1 MTILVA
7 PMKLCTELENMK
19 TLVTAIALLS
29 LAGCASITGTT
40 NQNVSVQ
47 TKEPTG
53 TELVGASCEL
63 GNKKGKWFITTP
75 GTVGISRSNDDIQ
88 VSCTKDGYLQG
99 KQGVVSDTKGMM
111 FGNIIFG
118 GGIGA
123 IIDHTSGAAYEYPS
137 VIQIVMSRIAKVTDA
152 ATPSLMP
159 PVVATAEKAQ
169 PKSKESTLIELKAL
183 FDKGLITK
191 ENYEEQQKKVLRE

>member
-1 MTILVA
+1 
-7 PMKLCTELENMK
+7 MKK
-19 TLVTAIALLS
+19 LLS
-29 LAGCASITGTT
+29 LIAALSLVGCASITGTT

-53 TELVGASCEL
+53 TELTGASCEL
-63 GNKKGKWFITTP
+63 SNKKGKWFITTP

-88 VSCTKDGYLQG
+88 VSCTKDGYVQG

-123 IIDHTSGAAYEYPS
+123 IIDHNSGAAYEYPS
-137 VIQIVMSRIAKVTDA
+137 VIQVVMSRIAKVTDA
-152 ATPSLMP
+152 VASSLTPA
-159 PVVATAEKAQ
+159 VVAATEKEQ
-169 PKSKESTLIELKAL
+169 PKSRQDTLVELKTL
-183 FDKGLITK
+183 YEKKLITK
-191 ENYEEQQKKVLRE
+191 ENYEDQQKKILNQ

>member
-1 MTILVA
+1 MKKLATIITALFLV
-7 PMKLCTELENMK
+7 
-19 TLVTAIALLS
+19 
-29 LAGCASITGTT
+29 GCASITGTT

-63 GNKKGKWFITTP
+63 SNKKGKWFITTP

-99 KQGVVSDTKGMM
+99 RQGVVSDTKGMM

-123 IIDHTSGAAYEYPS
+123 IIDHNSGAAYEYPS
-137 VIQIVMSRIAKVTDA
+137 VIQVVMSRIAKITDA
-152 ATPSLMP
+152 VTSSLMP
-159 PVVATAEKAQ
+159 AGAVTIEKEQ
-169 PKSKESTLIELKAL
+169 PKSKENILVELKTL
-183 FDKGLITK
+183 YDKKLITK
-191 ENYEEQQKKVLRE
+191 ENYEEQQKKVLSQ

>member
-1 MTILVA
+1 
-7 PMKLCTELENMK
+7 MKK
-19 TLVTAIALLS
+19 LVTIIAALS
-29 LAGCASITGTT
+29 LVGCASITGTT

-53 TELVGASCEL
+53 NELVGASCEL
-63 GNKKGKWFITTP
+63 SNKKGKWFITTP

-99 KQGVVSDTKGMM
+99 RQGVVSDTKGMM

-123 IIDHTSGAAYEYPS
+123 IIDHNSGAAYEYPS
-137 VIQIVMSRIAKVTDA
+137 VIQVVMSRIAKITDA
-152 ATPSLMP
+152 VTSSLMP
-159 PVVATAEKAQ
+159 AGAVTIEKEQ
-169 PKSKESTLIELKAL
+169 PKSKENTLVELKTL
-183 FDKGLITK
+183 YEKKLITK
-191 ENYEEQQKKVLRE
+191 ENYEEQQKKVLSQ

>member
-1 MTILVA
+1 
-7 PMKLCTELENMK
+7 MKK
-19 TLVTAIALLS
+19 LVTIIAALS
-29 LAGCASITGTT
+29 LVGCASITGTT

-53 TELVGASCEL
+53 AELVGASCEL
-63 GNKKGKWFITTP
+63 SNKKGKWFITTP

-88 VSCTKDGYLQG
+88 VSCAKDGYLQG

-123 IIDHTSGAAYEYPS
+123 IIDHNSGAAYEYPS
-137 VIQIVMSRIAKVTDA
+137 VIQVVMSRIAKVTDA
-152 ATPSLMP
+152 VTSSLTPA
-159 PVVATAEKAQ
+159 VVAVIEKEQ
-169 PKSKESTLIELKAL
+169 PKSKEGTLVELKAL
-183 FDKGLITK
+183 YDKKLITK
-191 ENYEEQQKKVLRE
+191 ENYEEQQKKVLGQ

>member
-1 MTILVA
+1 MRKQNSA
-7 PMKLCTELENMK
+7 MGLENMK
-19 TLVTAIALLS
+19 TLVTVIVLLS
-29 LAGCASITGTT
+29 LVGCASITGTT

-47 TKEPTG
+47 TKESTG

-75 GTVGISRSNDDIQ
+75 GTVGISRSNDDLQ

-99 KQGVVSDTKGMM
+99 RQGVVSDTKGMM

-123 IIDHTSGAAYEYPS
+123 IVDHNSGAAYEYPS
-137 VIQIVMSRIAKVTDA
+137 VIQIMMSRIAKVADAVTSSLTPTVVA
-152 ATPSLMP
+152 AT
-159 PVVATAEKAQ
+159 EKEQ
-169 PKSKESTLIELKAL
+169 PKSKESSLVELKAL
-183 FDKGLITK
+183 YDKNLITK
-191 ENYEEQQKKVLRE
+191 ENYEEQQKKILSQ

>member
-1 MTILVA
+1 
-7 PMKLCTELENMK
+7 MK
-19 TLVTAIALLS
+19 TLVTVIALLS
-29 LAGCASITGTT
+29 LVGCASITGTT

-47 TKEPTG
+47 TKDSTG

-75 GTVGISRSNDDIQ
+75 GTVGISRSNDDLQ
-88 VSCTKDGYLQG
+88 VNCTKEGYLQG

-137 VIQIVMSRIAKVTDA
+137 VIQIAMSRIAKITDA
-152 ATPSLMP
+152 VTSSLMP
-159 PVVATAEKAQ
+159 TVVAATEKEQ
-169 PKSKESTLIELKAL
+169 PKSKESSLAELKEL
-183 FDKGLITK
+183 YDKKLITIG
-191 ENYEEQQKKVLRE
+191 NYEEQQKKILSQ

>member
-1 MTILVA
+1 
-7 PMKLCTELENMK
+7 MK
-19 TLVTAIALLS
+19 TLVTIIAALS
-29 LAGCASITGTT
+29 LVGCVSITGTT

-47 TKEPTG
+47 TKESTG

-63 GNKKGKWFITTP
+63 SNKKGKWFITTP

-88 VSCTKDGYLQG
+88 VSCTKAGYLEG

-123 IIDHTSGAAYEYPS
+123 IIDHNSGAAYEYPS
-137 VIQIVMSRIAKVTDA
+137 VIQVVMSRIAKLTDA
-152 ATPSLMP
+152 VSSSLTPT
-159 PVVATAEKAQ
+159 VVAATGKEPSQ
-169 PKSKESTLIELKAL
+169 SKESTLGELKAL
-183 FDKGLITK
+183 YDKKLITK
-191 ENYEEQQKKVLRE
+191 ENYEEQQKKILSQ

>member
-1 MTILVA
+1 
-7 PMKLCTELENMK
+7 MKKLMI
-19 TLVTAIALLS
+19 VIALLS
-29 LAGCASITGTT
+29 LTGCASITGTT

-47 TKEPTG
+47 TKDSAG
-53 TELVGASCEL
+53 TELVGALCEL
-63 GNKKGKWFITTP
+63 DNKKGKWFVITP

-123 IIDHTSGAAYEYPS
+123 IIDHNSGAA
-137 VIQIVMSRIAKVTDA
+137 
-152 ATPSLMP
+152 
-159 PVVATAEKAQ
+159 
-169 PKSKESTLIELKAL
+169 
-183 FDKGLITK
+183 
-191 ENYEEQQKKVLRE
+191 

>member
-1 MTILVA
+1 
-7 PMKLCTELENMK
+7 MKK
-19 TLVTAIALLS
+19 LVTIIAALS
-29 LAGCASITGTT
+29 LVGCASITGTT

-47 TKEPTG
+47 TKESTG

-63 GNKKGKWFITTP
+63 SNKKGKWFITTP

-99 KQGVVSDTKGMM
+99 RQGVVSDTKGMM

-123 IIDHTSGAAYEYPS
+123 IIDHNSGAAYEYPS
-137 VIQIVMSRIAKVTDA
+137 VIQVVMSRIAKVTDA
-152 ATPSLMP
+152 VTSSLTPA
-159 PVVATAEKAQ
+159 VVAVIGKEQ
-169 PKSKESTLIELKAL
+169 SKSKEGTLVELKTL
-183 FDKGLITK
+183 YDRKLITK
-191 ENYEEQQKKVLRE
+191 ENYEEQQKKILSQ

>member
-1 MTILVA
+1 MTI
-7 PMKLCTELENMK
+7 
-19 TLVTAIALLS
+19 IAALS

-47 TKEPTG
+47 TKESTG

-63 GNKKGKWFITTP
+63 SNKKGKWFITTP
-75 GTVGISRSNDDIQ
+75 GSVGISRSNDDIQ
-88 VSCTKDGYLQG
+88 VSCTKAGYLEG

-137 VIQIVMSRIAKVTDA
+137 AIQVVMSRMAKLSDAVTASLTPTA
-152 ATPSLMP
+152 ATGI
-159 PVVATAEKAQ
+159 EKEQ
-169 PKSKESTLIELKAL
+169 PKSKEGTLGELKAL
-183 FDKGLITK
+183 YDKKLITK
-191 ENYEEQQKKVLRE
+191 ENYEEQQKKILSQ

>member
-1 MTILVA
+1 MVTSI
-7 PMKLCTELENMK
+7 KLYSELKNMK
-19 TLVTAIALLS
+19 KLMAVTALLS
-29 LAGCASITGTT
+29 LVGCASITGTT

-47 TKEPTG
+47 TKDSAG
-53 TELVGASCEL
+53 TELVGATCEL
-63 GNKKGKWFITTP
+63 GNKKGKWFVTTP

-88 VSCTKDGYLQG
+88 VSCTKEGYLQG

-123 IIDHTSGAAYEYPS
+123 IVDHNSGAAYEYPS

-152 ATPSLMP
+152 VTSSLTPT
-159 PVVATAEKAQ
+159 VVATTKKEQ
-169 PKSKESTLIELKAL
+169 PKSKESTLVELKTL
-183 FDKGLITK
+183 YQKKLITK
-191 ENYEEQQKKVLRE
+191 ENYDEQQKKVLSQ

>member
-1 MTILVA
+1 
-7 PMKLCTELENMK
+7 MKLRRELENMK
-19 TLVTAIALLS
+19 KLMTVIVLLPLV
-29 LAGCASITGTT
+29 GCASITGTT

-47 TKEPTG
+47 TKDSAG
-53 TELVGASCEL
+53 TELVGALCEL
-63 GNKKGKWFITTP
+63 GNKKGKWFVTTP
-75 GTVGISRSNDDIQ
+75 GSVGISRSNDDIQ

-123 IIDHTSGAAYEYPS
+123 IIDHNSGAAYEYPS

-152 ATPSLMP
+152 LTFSLTPTVIAATDK
-159 PVVATAEKAQ
+159 EQ
-169 PKSKESTLIELKAL
+169 PRSKENTLVELKML
-183 FDKGLITK
+183 YDKKLINK
-191 ENYEEQQKKVLRE
+191 ENYEEQQKKVLSQ

>member
-1 MTILVA
+1 
-7 PMKLCTELENMK
+7 MKKLMA
-19 TLVTAIALLS
+19 VTALLS
-29 LAGCASITGTT
+29 LVGCASITGTT

-47 TKEPTG
+47 TKDSAG
-53 TELVGASCEL
+53 TELVGATCEL
-63 GNKKGKWFITTP
+63 GNKKGKWFVTTP

-88 VSCTKDGYLQG
+88 VSCTKEGYLQG

-123 IIDHTSGAAYEYPS
+123 IVDHNSGAAYEYPS

-152 ATPSLMP
+152 VTSSLTPT
-159 PVVATAEKAQ
+159 VVAATEKEKS
-169 PKSKESTLIELKAL
+169 KSKESSLAELKML
-183 FDKGLITK
+183 YQKKLITK
-191 ENYEEQQKKVLRE
+191 ENYDEQQKKVLSQ

>member
-1 MTILVA
+1 MRKQNSA
-7 PMKLCTELENMK
+7 MGLENMK
-19 TLVTAIALLS
+19 TLVTVIVLLS
-29 LAGCASITGTT
+29 LVGCASITGTT

-47 TKEPTG
+47 TKESTG

-75 GTVGISRSNDDIQ
+75 GTVGISRSNDDLQ

-99 KQGVVSDTKGMM
+99 RQGVVSDTKGMM

-123 IIDHTSGAAYEYPS
+123 IIDHNSGAAYEYPS
-137 VIQIVMSRIAKVTDA
+137 VIQIMMSRIAKVADAVTSSLTPTVVA
-152 ATPSLMP
+152 AT
-159 PVVATAEKAQ
+159 EKEQ
-169 PKSKESTLIELKAL
+169 PKSKESSLVELKAL
-183 FDKGLITK
+183 YDKNLITK
-191 ENYEEQQKKVLRE
+191 ENYEEQQKKILSQ

>member
-1 MTILVA
+1 
-7 PMKLCTELENMK
+7 MKLCSGIGNMK
-19 TLVTAIALLS
+19 KLVTVITLLS
-29 LAGCASITGTT
+29 LVGCASITGTT

-47 TKEPTG
+47 TKDSMG

-63 GNKKGKWFITTP
+63 GNKKGKWFVTTP

-123 IIDHTSGAAYEYPS
+123 IIDHNSGAAYEYPS
-137 VIQIVMSRIAKVTDA
+137 VIQIVMNRIAKVADAVTSSLTPAVTPTVVA
-152 ATPSLMP
+152 AT
-159 PVVATAEKAQ
+159 EKEQ
-169 PKSKESTLIELKAL
+169 PKSKESTLAELKTL
-183 FDKGLITK
+183 YQKKLITK
-191 ENYEEQQKKVLRE
+191 ENYDEQQKKVLSQ

>member
-1 MTILVA
+1 MVIFI
-7 PMKLCTELENMK
+7 KLRGEIGNMK
-19 TLVTAIALLS
+19 KLVTVIALLS
-29 LAGCASITGTT
+29 LVGCASITGTT

-47 TKEPTG
+47 TKDSAG

-63 GNKKGKWFITTP
+63 GNKKGKWFVTTP

-88 VSCTKDGYLQG
+88 VSCTKDGYLPG

-123 IIDHTSGAAYEYPS
+123 IIDHNSGAAYEYPS
-137 VIQIVMSRIAKVTDA
+137 VIQVVMSRIAKATDALASSLTPTVIAVTDK
-152 ATPSLMP
+152 
-159 PVVATAEKAQ
+159 EQ
-169 PKSKESTLIELKAL
+169 PKSRESTLVELKML
-183 FDKGLITK
+183 YDKKLINK
-191 ENYEEQQKKVLRE
+191 ENYEEQQKKVLSQ